1 VPGVPDS
8 LEFVYLP
15 VFERAIKGVLD
26 DEACRAL
33 EQQLIDDPESGD
45 QMAGTGGVRKL
56 RLAIGGRGKSA
67 GLRVVYYYRA
77 NASRVYLITAFAKKH
92 QANLT
97 NAQKNAMKQ
106 LTAILSAET

>member
-1 VPGVPDS
+1 MQDVAGL

-15 VFERAIKGVLD
+15 VFERAIRNVLD

-67 GLRVVYYYRA
+67 GLRLVYYYRA
-77 NASRVYLITAFAKKH
+77 NASRIYLDHRVCEETPSESD
-92 QANLT
+92 QR
-97 NAQKNAMKQ
+97 
-106 LTAILSAET
+106 AEECDEETHRDSER